1 MKYQRLD
8 TRDLR
13 RVKKSHQRRA
23 LLKRQALADAPYN
36 CASGFDSRR
45 NAGLTKSAEAAIS
58 ALSLEWLQKNGGA
71 I

>member
-13 RVKKSHQRRA
+13 RVEKSHQRRA
-23 LLKRQALADAPYN
+23 LLKRQGLAAPYN

-58 ALSLEWLQKNGGA
+58 ALSLEWFQKNGGA

>member
-23 LLKRQALADAPYN
+23 QLKCQALADAPYN

-45 NAGLTKSAEAAIS
+45 NASKSAEAAIS
-58 ALSLEWLQKNGGA
+58 ALSFEWFQKIIGGA